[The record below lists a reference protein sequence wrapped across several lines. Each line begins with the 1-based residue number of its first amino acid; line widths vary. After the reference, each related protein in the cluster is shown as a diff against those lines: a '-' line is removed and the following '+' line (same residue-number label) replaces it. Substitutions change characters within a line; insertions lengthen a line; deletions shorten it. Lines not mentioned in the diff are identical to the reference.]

1 MLYFR
6 RTSSSRW
13 GKRPWG
19 IRVHASTPSALRN
32 NAYDESRTHF
42 RKWKGGETG
51 QDLNTDRLLKTVQGA
66 ESNLLQRG
74 GEIRLDYVIWAL
86 GTIPDIHH
94 DM

>member
-1 MLYFR
+1 M
-6 RTSSSRW
+6 
-13 GKRPWG
+13 GKKALGNTRP
-19 IRVHASTPSALRN
+19 RVYN